1 MSVKK
6 TTWCQIPEHL
16 RMFLGNHPHMLPKM
30 RISTTDDLLKL
41 GTIFHLDHCESKVE
55 NSWSRCYLEDFRSTG
70 LKARCFFVFHLSV
83 REVYWGGGLHW
94 GGFSFIILN
103 MWILHR
109 AQDIQQSANISCG
122 GQVWGGWFNAFHS
135 KKRTINAQVGT
146 CLFNTNYRGAP
157 VRTDWNTS
165 P

>member
-30 RISTTDDLLKL
+30 RVSTTDDLLKL

-83 REVYWGGGLHW
+83 RGVYWGGGLHW

-103 MWILHR
+103 MWILHS
-109 AQDIQQSANISCG
+109 AQAPIYLFW
-122 GQVWGGWFNAFHS
+122 GQVLGWWFNEMHIFR
-135 KKRTINAQVGT
+135 KTMTINDY
-146 CLFNTNYRGAP
+146 CGAP
-157 VRTDWNTS
+157 ARTDWNTFS
-165 P
+165 